1 MACDGTVVA
10 GVPVE
15 HAPREKSSSPASNTT
30 LATFLMAYKVSILTI
45 IDKPAT
51 VDKQGAMSYDIGV
64 PAMGQQTGVFRQG
77 VSRKALER
85 GPTESE
91 TAIALRRL

>member
-1 MACDGTVVA
+1 MGYVTSQVYHGLTDLSMVYRFA
-10 GVPVE
+10 
-15 HAPREKSSSPASNTT
+15 
-30 LATFLMAYKVSILTI
+30 ILFP

>member
-1 MACDGTVVA
+1 MVCEGTVVE

-15 HAPREKSSSPASNTT
+15 QAPRKTSRSPTSSPKLEA
-30 LATFLMAYKVSILTI
+30 FLMICEVSMRTI
-45 IDKPAT
+45 IDKPGT
-51 VDKQGAMSYDIGV
+51 VDKQDVMSYDNRV

-85 GPTESE
+85 GSTESE